1 MQDSDLESCDQSL
14 SEAGDCGSELESCE
28 WSEDDTQGH
37 RRTPT
42 AVVDLIPE
50 CDWSESTES
59 EVSIGKGPAAGATSS
74 HCTPGKRL
82 ALRDVHDGG
91 VRRSPRA
98 PKPKRRRIDFAYS
111 TQCEAHFDKE
121 RWQLSAVMEMNGCAT
136 RCTTRVHGLTEYD
149 VLVAHSTFWSKSY
162 NHQQQWILDYF
173 QNNCPNNDQ
182 GEKDPKNMQY
192 LLCGRTVCQPVWIAA
207 MSISSSRYY
216 AIKSSFMDGNA
227 TVDTEKRPRSLAPK
241 SLAAMA
247 WMTSY
252 FERVGDKRPDKDGI
266 YLPTCL
272 TEIAIYNT
280 MVEELYSGNSSEG
293 ICFSQFN
300 KVFRT
305 QFPNVTI
312 PKVLI
317 DLCVSLSFN

>member
-1 MQDSDLESCDQSL
+1 
-14 SEAGDCGSELESCE
+14 
-28 WSEDDTQGH
+28 
-37 RRTPT
+37 
-42 AVVDLIPE
+42 
-50 CDWSESTES
+50 
-59 EVSIGKGPAAGATSS
+59 
-74 HCTPGKRL
+74 
-82 ALRDVHDGG
+82 
-91 VRRSPRA
+91 
-98 PKPKRRRIDFAYS
+98 
-111 TQCEAHFDKE
+111 
-121 RWQLSAVMEMNGCAT
+121 ME
-136 RCTTRVHGLTEYD
+136 
-149 VLVAHSTFWSKSY
+149 
-162 NHQQQWILDYF
+162 
-173 QNNCPNNDQ
+173 
-182 GEKDPKNMQY
+182 
-192 LLCGRTVCQPVWIAA
+192 
-207 MSISSSRYY
+207 
-216 AIKSSFMDGNA
+216 GNA

-241 SLAAMA
+241 SLAATA

-252 FERVGDKRPDKDGI
+252 FERVGDKCPDKDGI